1 MILSRNRRPTV
12 AVPSPYPA
20 DDQANARPRWWERLR
35 GLAGK
40 GLILVLTGVLVAVIV
55 GVVLLALAIYLATGI
70 T

>member
-20 DDQANARPRWWERLR
+20 DDAANPHPRWWERLR
-35 GLAGK
+35 GLAGMS
-40 GLILVLTGVLVAVIV
+40 LIVVVTGVLVAVII
-55 GVVLLALAIYLATGI
+55 GVLLLALAIYLATGI